1 MSENKAPEGDRIP
14 ITIEEEL
21 RSSYLDYAMSVII
34 GRALPDVRD
43 GLKPV
48 HRRILYGMLEGG
60 STSTKAYRK
69 SARIVGDVMGKYH
82 PHGDQ
87 AIYDTAVRMAQDF
100 SMRYTL
106 VDGQGNFGSVDG
118 DSAAAMRYTEVR
130 LTRLAEELLG
140 DDITKETVDWVP
152 NYDGS
157 LSEPTVLPARF
168 PNLLINGS
176 AGIAVG
182 MATNIPPHN
191 LTEIIDA
198 TIAVVRNPGV
208 GIEELLEIVPGPDF
222 PTAGFIHGLK
232 GIRDAYTTGRGI
244 IQMRARAIIK
254 EAEKGKRA
262 AIIVNELPYQVN
274 KARLVEQIANLVQAK
289 RLEGIADL
297 RDESDRDGIR
307 MKIELKRD
315 AIPEVV
321 LNNLFKLTQMQT
333 TFGII
338 LLGVLNNQPKI
349 FNIKELL
356 ENFIEHRKEVVV
368 RRTRFDL
375 ARALERA
382 HILEGLVIALDHLD
396 EVIKLIRAAA
406 DPATAKSG
414 LMENFNLSVLQAQA
428 ILDMRLQRLTG
439 LERDKIIEEYAE
451 LKKTIAH
458 LEAILG
464 SEAMVA
470 DIVVDEL
477 SEIRAKYGDERR
489 TEIVADLGDLSIE
502 DLIAEEDMVITVSR
516 DGYIKRSAVSVYRAQ
531 RRGGRGRRGMA
542 TKSED
547 LVWKLFVASTHAT
560 MLFFTSS
567 GRVFVRKVHELPDIG
582 PAARGRALVNLLQ
595 LDSGER
601 VAALLAIR
609 DFAEH
614 PDSFLFFATRMGRV
628 KRTPLKDYANIR
640 SNGLRAVVINEGDG
654 LLSVQLTD
662 GASQVFMGTHQGMG
676 IRFPESDA
684 RSMGR
689 VTAGVRGIKLRDKDF
704 VEEVAIVS
712 PDDDHDILVVT
723 DLGFGKRT
731 AVSEFRLQGRGG
743 YGVALIKLTKKNGNV
758 IGMHHVYEDE
768 QLLIVTEGGI
778 LIRMN
783 IAEIRRIG
791 RATQGVRLIRLD
803 EGDRVVSVAVAG
815 ADNDEEED
823 IESAEPDE
831 NQTSEDSAAGTV
843 EDKTNEDSKDDGADD
858 LDSDTEDP
866 GAES

>member
-1 MSENKAPEGDRIP
+1 MSENKGPEAERLP

-48 HRRILYGMLEGG
+48 HRRILYGMMEGG
-60 STSTKAYRK
+60 STASKAYRK

-130 LTRLAEELLG
+130 LTRLAEEMLG
-140 DDITKETVDWVP
+140 DDIAKDTVDWTP

-157 LSEPTVLPARF
+157 LTEPVVLPARF
-168 PNLLINGS
+168 PNLLVNGS

-182 MATNIPPHN
+182 MATNVPPHN
-191 LTEIIDA
+191 LSEVIEA
-198 TIAVVRNPGV
+198 TIAAVRNTA
-208 GIEELLEIVPGPDF
+208 ITIDELMEIIPGPDF

-232 GIRDAYTTGRGI
+232 GIQDAYNTGRGI
-244 IQMRARAIIK
+244 IQMRARATIR
-254 EAEKGKRA
+254 EPEKGRRA

-307 MKIELKRD
+307 MMIELKRD

-321 LNNLFKLTQMQT
+321 LNNLYKLTQMQT

-349 FNIKELL
+349 FNLKQLL
-356 ENFIEHRKEVVV
+356 QHFIDHRKEVVV
-368 RRTRFDL
+368 RRTEFDL
-375 ARALERA
+375 ARARERA

-414 LMENFNLSVLQAQA
+414 LVETFGLSERQAQA

-439 LERDKIIEEYAE
+439 LERDKIIDEYAE

-458 LEAILG
+458 LEAVLG

-477 SEIRAKYGDERR
+477 EELRDKYGDDRR

-531 RRGGRGRRGMA
+531 RRGGRGRRGMV
-542 TKSED
+542 TKAED
-547 LVWKLFVASTHAT
+547 EVWKLFVASTHAT
-560 MLFFTSS
+560 MLFFTST

-595 LDSGER
+595 LDDGER

-614 PDSFLFFATRMGRV
+614 PDSFLFFATRNGRV
-628 KRTPLKDYANIR
+628 KRTPLADYANIR
-640 SNGLRAVVINEGDG
+640 ANGLRAVVINEGDD
-654 LLSVQLTD
+654 LLAVKLTN
-662 GASQVFMGTHQGMG
+662 GASQIFMGTHQGMG
-676 IRFPESDA
+676 IRFPESDV

-689 VTAGVRGIKLRDKDF
+689 VTAGVRGINLRKGDF
-704 VEEVAIVS
+704 VEEVASVD
-712 PDDDHDILVVT
+712 PEDDHDILVVT

-743 YGVALIKLTKKNGNV
+743 YGVALIKLTTKNGNV
-758 IGMHHVYEDE
+758 VGMHHVYEDD
-768 QLLIVTEGGI
+768 QLLMVTEGGL

-783 IAEIRRIG
+783 VSEIRRIG

-803 EGDRVVSVAVAG
+803 DGDRVVSVAVTG
-815 ADNDEEED
+815 TD
-823 IESAEPDE
+823 
-831 NQTSEDSAAGTV
+831 AGTDV
-843 EDKTNEDSKDDGADD
+843 DGPEHEGVSDDTESEEQGEATEN
-858 LDSDTEDP
+858 SDTV
-866 GAES
+866 S

>member
-1 MSENKAPEGDRIP
+1 MSENKAREGERRP

-48 HRRILYGMLEGG
+48 HRRILYGMMEGG
-60 STSTKAYRK
+60 SSAGKPYRK

-118 DSAAAMRYTEVR
+118 DSAAAMRYTEIR

-140 DDITKETVDWVP
+140 DDIGKNTVDWAP

-157 LSEPTVLPARF
+157 LQEPVVLPARF
-168 PNLLINGS
+168 PNLLVNGS

-191 LTEIIDA
+191 LTEVINA
-198 TIAVVRNPGV
+198 AVALVRNPDLDV
-208 GIEELLEIVPGPDF
+208 VDLMAFVPGPDF
-222 PTAGFIHGLK
+222 PTAGFVFGRK

-244 IQMRARAIIK
+244 IQMRARADIR
-254 EAEKGKRA
+254 EAEKGSRA

-274 KARLVEQIANLVQAK
+274 KARLVEQIAGLVQTK
-289 RLEGIADL
+289 RIEGIADL

-307 MKIELKRD
+307 LVIELKRD

-321 LNNLFKLTQMQT
+321 LNNLYKLTQMQT

-349 FNIKELL
+349 FTLKELL
-356 ENFIEHRKEVVV
+356 ANFLDHRKEVVV
-368 RRTRFDL
+368 RRTEFDL
-375 ARALERA
+375 ARARERA
-382 HILEGLVIALDHLD
+382 HILEGLVIALDNLD

-406 DPATAKSG
+406 DPQTAKTG
-414 LMENFNLSVLQAQA
+414 LMDGFGLSERQAQA

-439 LERDKIIEEYAE
+439 LERDKIIDEYAE
-451 LKKTIAH
+451 LKKTIEH
-458 LEAILG
+458 LVAVLG
-464 SEAMVA
+464 SEEMVA
-470 DIVVDEL
+470 DIVVSEL
-477 SEIRAKYGDERR
+477 EEIRDRYGDARR
-489 TEIVADLGDLSIE
+489 TEIVTDVGDLSIE
-502 DLIAEEDMVITVSR
+502 DLIAEEEMVITVSR
-516 DGYIKRSAVSVYRAQ
+516 DGYIKRSAVAVYRSQ

-542 TKSED
+542 TKAED
-547 LVWKLFVASTHAT
+547 EVWKLFVASTHAT
-560 MLFFTSS
+560 MLFFTTS
-567 GRVFVRKVHELPDIG
+567 GRVFARKVHELPDVG
-582 PAARGRALVNLLQ
+582 PAARGRALINLLQ
-595 LDSGER
+595 LDDGER

-609 DFAEH
+609 DFADHE
-614 PDSFLFFATRMGRV
+614 DSYLFFATRRGRV
-628 KRTPLKDYANIR
+628 KKTPLAAYANIR
-640 SNGLRAVVINEGDG
+640 SNGLRAVVINDDDD

-662 GASQVFMGTHQGMG
+662 GTNQVFMGTHRGMG
-676 IRFPESDA
+676 IRFSEGDVRP
-684 RSMGR
+684 MGR
-689 VTAGVRGIKLRDKDF
+689 VSAGVRGINLREGDF
-704 VEEVAIVS
+704 VEEVAIVD
-712 PDDDHDILVVT
+712 PNDDHDILVVT
-723 DLGFGKRT
+723 DRGFGKRT

-743 YGVALIKLTKKNGNV
+743 YGVALIKLTEKNGKV
-758 IGMHHVYEDE
+758 VGMHHVRDTD
-768 QLLIVTEGGI
+768 QALLVTEGGI

-783 IAEIRRIG
+783 ISEIRRIG

-803 EGDRVVSVAVAG
+803 DGDRVVSLAVTG
-815 ADNDEEED
+815 AD
-823 IESAEPDE
+823 E
-831 NQTSEDSAAGTV
+831 NNGQSEEDSAGGSQT
-843 EDKTNEDSKDDGADD
+843 DDRPDRAR
-858 LDSDTEDP
+858 
-866 GAES
+866 

>member
-1 MSENKAPEGDRIP
+1 MSENKAPEAERIP

-48 HRRILYGMLEGG
+48 HRRILYGMMEGG
-60 STSTKAYRK
+60 STASKAYRK

-130 LTRLAEELLG
+130 LTRLAEEMLG
-140 DDITKETVDWVP
+140 DDIGKDTVDWAP

-157 LSEPTVLPARF
+157 LAEPVVLPARF
-168 PNLLINGS
+168 PNLLVNGS

-191 LTEIIDA
+191 ITEVIDA
-198 TIAVVRNPGV
+198 TVAVVRNP
-208 GIEELLEIVPGPDF
+208 ELTIDELMEIIPGPDF

-232 GIRDAYTTGRGI
+232 GIQDAYTTGRGI
-244 IQMRARAIIK
+244 IQMRARAVIR
-254 EAEKGKRA
+254 EPEKGKRA

-307 MKIELKRD
+307 MMIELKRD

-321 LNNLFKLTQMQT
+321 LNNLYKLTQMQT

-349 FNIKELL
+349 FNLKQLL
-356 ENFIEHRKEVVV
+356 QHFIEHRKEVVV
-368 RRTRFDL
+368 RRTEFDL
-375 ARALERA
+375 ARARERA

-406 DPATAKSG
+406 DPAAAKSG
-414 LMENFNLSVLQAQA
+414 LVETFGLSERQAQA

-439 LERDKIIEEYAE
+439 LERDKIVQEYAE
-451 LKKTIAH
+451 LNKTIAH
-458 LEAILG
+458 LEAVLG
-464 SEAMVA
+464 SEAMVE

-477 SEIRAKYGDERR
+477 GDLRDRYGDDRR

-531 RRGGRGRRGMA
+531 RRGGRGRRGMV
-542 TKSED
+542 TKAED
-547 LVWKLFVASTHAT
+547 EVWKLFVASTHAT
-560 MLFFTSS
+560 MLFFTST

-595 LDSGER
+595 LDKGER

-614 PDSFLFFATRMGRV
+614 PDSFLFFATRKGRV
-628 KRTPLKDYANIR
+628 KRTPLADYANIR
-640 SNGLRAVVINEGDG
+640 ANGLRAVVINEGDD
-654 LLSVQLTD
+654 LLAVQLTN

-676 IRFPESDA
+676 IRFPESDV

-689 VTAGVRGIKLRDKDF
+689 VTAGVRGINLRKGDF
-704 VEEVAIVS
+704 VEEVATVD
-712 PDDDHDILVVT
+712 PEDDHDILVVT

-758 IGMHHVYEDE
+758 VGMHHVYEDD
-768 QLLIVTEGGI
+768 QLLMVTEGGI

-783 IAEIRRIG
+783 VSEIRRIG

-803 EGDRVVSVAVAG
+803 EGDRVVSVAVTG
-815 ADNDEEED
+815 AD
-823 IESAEPDE
+823 AETDAE
-831 NQTSEDSAAGTV
+831 TDAHDDVDGGEQDDALDATTAAEG
-843 EDKTNEDSKDDGADD
+843 DDDAG
-858 LDSDTEDP
+858 DSDP
-866 GAES
+866 VS

>member
-1 MSENKAPEGDRIP
+1 IAKD
-14 ITIEEEL
+14 
-21 RSSYLDYAMSVII
+21 
-34 GRALPDVRD
+34 
-43 GLKPV
+43 
-48 HRRILYGMLEGG
+48 
-60 STSTKAYRK
+60 
-69 SARIVGDVMGKYH
+69 
-82 PHGDQ
+82 
-87 AIYDTAVRMAQDF
+87 
-100 SMRYTL
+100 
-106 VDGQGNFGSVDG
+106 
-118 DSAAAMRYTEVR
+118 
-130 LTRLAEELLG
+130 
-140 DDITKETVDWVP
+140 TVDWVP

-157 LSEPTVLPARF
+157 LTEPVVLPARF
-168 PNLLINGS
+168 PNLLVNGS

-191 LTEIIDA
+191 LSEVINA
-198 TIAVVRNPGV
+198 TIAVVRNPA
-208 GIEELLEIVPGPDF
+208 ITIDELVEIIPGPDF

-232 GIRDAYTTGRGI
+232 GIQDAYTTGRGI
-244 IQMRARAIIK
+244 IQMRARAAIR

-307 MKIELKRD
+307 MMIELKRD

-321 LNNLFKLTQMQT
+321 LNNLYKLTQMQT

-349 FNIKELL
+349 FNLKQLL
-356 ENFIEHRKEVVV
+356 QHFIEHRKEVVV
-368 RRTRFDL
+368 RRTEFDL
-375 ARALERA
+375 ARARERA

-396 EVIKLIRAAA
+396 EVITLIRAAA
-406 DPATAKSG
+406 DPAAAKSG
-414 LMENFNLSVLQAQA
+414 LVETFGLSERQAQA

-439 LERDKIIEEYAE
+439 LERDKIVDEYAE

-458 LEAILG
+458 LEAVLG

-477 SEIRAKYGDERR
+477 KGLRDTYGDDRR

-531 RRGGRGRRGMA
+531 RRGGRGRRGMV
-542 TKSED
+542 TKAED
-547 LVWKLFVASTHAT
+547 EVWKLFVASTHAT
-560 MLFFTSS
+560 MLFFTST

-595 LDSGER
+595 LDKGER

-614 PDSFLFFATRMGRV
+614 PDSFLFFATRNGRV
-628 KRTPLKDYANIR
+628 KRTPLADYANIR
-640 SNGLRAVVINEGDG
+640 ANGLRAVVINDGDD
-654 LLSVQLTD
+654 LLSVQLTN

-676 IRFPESDA
+676 IRFSESDV

-689 VTAGVRGIKLRDKDF
+689 VTAGVRGINLRKGDF
-704 VEEVAIVS
+704 VEEVATVD

-758 IGMHHVYEDE
+758 VGMHHVYEDD
-768 QLLIVTEGGI
+768 QLLMVTEGGI

-783 IAEIRRIG
+783 VSEIRRIG

-803 EGDRVVSVAVAG
+803 EGDRVVSVAVTG
-815 ADNDEEED
+815 ADAEADDHDDADAPEHDDEQD
-823 IESAEPDE
+823 ATAAAESDA
-831 NQTSEDSAAGTV
+831 AAG
-843 EDKTNEDSKDDGADD
+843 DDDAV
-858 LDSDTEDP
+858 S
-866 GAES
+866 

>member
-1 MSENKAPEGDRIP
+1 MTENKAPEGDRIP

-48 HRRILYGMLEGG
+48 HRRILYGMMESG
-60 STSTKAYRK
+60 STASKAYRK

-106 VDGQGNFGSVDG
+106 IDGQGNFGSVDG

-130 LTRLAEELLG
+130 LTRLAEEMLG
-140 DDITKETVDWVP
+140 DDISKDTVDWVP

-157 LSEPTVLPARF
+157 MTEPTVLPARF
-168 PNLLINGS
+168 PNLLVNGS

-191 LTEIIDA
+191 ISEVIDA
-198 TIAVVRNPGV
+198 TIAVVRNPNLE
-208 GIEELLEIVPGPDF
+208 IDELLEIIPGPDF
-222 PTAGFIHGLK
+222 PTAGFIHGRK

-244 IQMRARAIIK
+244 IQMRARAIIE

-307 MKIELKRD
+307 MKVELKRD

-321 LNNLFKLTQMQT
+321 LNNLYKLTQMQT

-356 ENFIEHRKEVVV
+356 QNFIEHRKEVVV
-368 RRTRFDL
+368 RRTEFDL
-375 ARALERA
+375 ARARQRA

-396 EVIKLIRAAA
+396 KVIKLIRAAA
-406 DPATAKSG
+406 DPATAKNG
-414 LMENFNLSVLQAQA
+414 LMETFGLSERQAQA

-439 LERDKIIEEYAE
+439 LERDKIVEEYAE
-451 LKKTIAH
+451 LKKTIEH
-458 LEAILG
+458 LEAVLG
-464 SEAMVA
+464 SEEMVA

-477 SEIRAKYGDERR
+477 SEIRSKYGDDRR

-531 RRGGRGRRGMA
+531 HRGGRGRRGMA
-542 TKSED
+542 TKAED

-595 LDSGER
+595 LDDNEQ
-601 VAALLAIR
+601 VTALLAIR

-614 PDSFLFFATRMGRV
+614 PDAFLFFATRLGRV

-640 SNGLRAVVINEGDG
+640 ANGLRAVVINEGDD
-654 LLSVQLTD
+654 LLAVQLTE
-662 GASQVFMGTHQGMG
+662 GARQVFMGTHQGMG
-676 IRFPESDA
+676 IRFSESDV

-689 VTAGVRGIKLRDKDF
+689 VTAGVRGINLRKGDF
-704 VEEVAIVS
+704 VEEVATID

-723 DLGFGKRT
+723 DLGYGKRT
-731 AVSEFRLQGRGG
+731 AVSEFRFQGRGG
-743 YGVALIKLTKKNGNV
+743 YGVALIKLTQKNGTV
-758 IGMHHVYEDE
+758 VGMHHVYEDD
-768 QLLIVTEGGI
+768 QLLMVTEGGI
-778 LIRMN
+778 LIRMH
-783 IAEIRRIG
+783 ISEIRRIG

-803 EGDRVVSVAVAG
+803 EGDRVVSVAVTGANGDDDDDNGEVAEIAENPVDEAPGAG
-815 ADNDEEED
+815 ETVTDEPAADE
-823 IESAEPDE
+823 I
-831 NQTSEDSAAGTV
+831 
-843 EDKTNEDSKDDGADD
+843 
-858 LDSDTEDP
+858 DTEN
-866 GAES
+866 

>member
-1 MSENKAPEGDRIP
+1 MSSDTRAPDGERRP
-14 ITIEEEL
+14 ITIEDEL

-48 HRRILYGMLEGG
+48 HRRILFGMLEGG
-60 STSTKAYRK
+60 NTASRAHKK

-87 AIYDTAVRMAQDF
+87 AIYDTIVRMAQDF

-118 DSAAAMRYTEVR
+118 DSAAAMRYTEIR
-130 LTRLAEELLG
+130 MTRLAEEMLG
-140 DDITKETVDWVP
+140 DDISKDTVDWTP

-157 LSEPTVLPARF
+157 MAEPTVLPARF
-168 PNLLINGS
+168 PNLLVNGS

-191 LTEIIDA
+191 LSEIIDGTVA
-198 TIAVVRNPGV
+198 LIRDPDRSIDELMETI
-208 GIEELLEIVPGPDF
+208 PGPDF
-222 PTAGFIHGLK
+222 PTAGFIHGK
-232 GIRDAYTTGRGI
+232 RGIYDAYTTGRGI
-244 IQMRARAIIK
+244 IQMRARAAIR
-254 EAEKGKRA
+254 EPEKGRRA
-262 AIIVNELPYQVN
+262 AIIVHELPYQVN
-274 KARLVEQIANLVQAK
+274 KARLVEQIASLVQAK

-307 MKIELKRD
+307 LLIELKRD
-315 AIPEVV
+315 AVPEVV
-321 LNNLFKLTQMQT
+321 LNNLYKLTQMQA

-349 FNIKELL
+349 FNLKELL
-356 ENFIEHRKEVVV
+356 SNFIDHRKEVIV
-368 RRTRFDL
+368 RRTEFDL
-375 ARALERA
+375 ARARERA

-406 DPATAKSG
+406 DPAAARTG
-414 LMENFNLSVLQAQA
+414 LMENFGLSQKQAQA

-439 LERDKIIEEYAE
+439 LERDKIVDEYAE

-458 LEAILG
+458 LEAVLG
-464 SEAMVA
+464 SEAMID

-477 SEIRAKYGDERR
+477 EELKATYGDERR

-542 TKSED
+542 TKAED
-547 LVWKLFVASTHAT
+547 EVWKLFVASTHAA

-567 GRVFVRKVHELPDIG
+567 GRVFARKVHELPDIG

-595 LDSGER
+595 LDKDER
-601 VAALLAIR
+601 VTALLAVR
-609 DFAEH
+609 DFADN
-614 PDSFLFFATRMGRV
+614 PDAFLFFATRQGRV

-640 SNGLRAVVINEGDG
+640 KNGLRAVVINEGDD
-654 LLSVQLTD
+654 LLSVQLTN
-662 GASQVFMGTHQGMG
+662 GASQVFMGTHLGMG
-676 IRFPESDA
+676 IRFPENDV

-689 VTAGVRGIKLRDKDF
+689 VTAGVRGINLRTNDF
-704 VEEVAIVS
+704 VEEVATID
-712 PDDDHDILVVT
+712 PEDDHDILVVT

-743 YGVALIKLTKKNGNV
+743 YGVALIKLTGKSGNV
-758 IGMHHVYEDE
+758 VGMHHVREEDE
-768 QLLIVTEGGI
+768 LLLVTEGGI
-778 LIRMN
+778 LIRMH
-783 IAEIRRIG
+783 ISEIRRIG

-803 EGDRVVSVAVAG
+803 EGDRVVSVAVTG
-815 ADNDEEED
+815 PDGDGDE
-823 IESAEPDE
+823 ILDE
-831 NQTSEDSAAGTV
+831 TGG
-843 EDKTNEDSKDDGADD
+843 GADD
-858 LDSDTEDP
+858 ESDA
-866 GAES
+866 AEES